1 MNARTFFFFK
11 TLKVPETALKTLT
24 HKHIT
29 SLFSKDALKI
39 QQVIFFFFQ
48 LLIKLTP
55 MRLDVKN
62 SF

>member
-1 MNARTFFFFK
+1 MNAHTFFFFK

-39 QQVIFFFFQ
+39 LQVIFFFFS
-48 LLIKLTP
+48 IT
-55 MRLDVKN
+55 
-62 SF
+62 